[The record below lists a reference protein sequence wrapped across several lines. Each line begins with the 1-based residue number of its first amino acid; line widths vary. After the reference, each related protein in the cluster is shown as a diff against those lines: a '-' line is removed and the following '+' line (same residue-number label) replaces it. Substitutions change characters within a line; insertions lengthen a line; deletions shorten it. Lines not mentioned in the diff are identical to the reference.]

1 MTFKLY
7 STYWAY
13 ISVKKAKYNG
23 GVFFSLNLF
32 LDSTVWKAPY
42 IQMEQGYCFIKLN
55 ILLSSYLSKVLWLHK
70 EFFLK
75 YP

>member
-13 ISVKKAKYNG
+13 ISVKRAKYNG

-32 LDSTVWKAPY
+32 LDSTV
-42 IQMEQGYCFIKLN
+42 
-55 ILLSSYLSKVLWLHK
+55 
-70 EFFLK
+70 
-75 YP
+75 